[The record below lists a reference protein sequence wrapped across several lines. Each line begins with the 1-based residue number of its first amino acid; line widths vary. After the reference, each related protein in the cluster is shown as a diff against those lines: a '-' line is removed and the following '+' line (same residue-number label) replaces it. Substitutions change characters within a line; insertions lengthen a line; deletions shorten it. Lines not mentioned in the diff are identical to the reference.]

1 MDKKYTIYFYETGKK
16 SPVLTASQ
24 IRESLGKPFNEGET
38 LFNCRSEKVRI
49 DEHVKKDPIYSSK
62 LD

>member
-1 MDKKYTIYFYETGKK
+1 MDKKYTIYFYKTGNK

-24 IRESLGKPFNEGET
+24 IRESLGKPFSEGET
-38 LFNCRSEKVRI
+38 LFNCRGEKVRV
-49 DEHVKKDPIYSSK
+49 DVHVKKEPIYSSK